1 MIDKISLISVRVGVG
16 FTQLETK
23 NTNLSFELMER
34 GGWPPAETGAGWPVV
49 TCIRVFYNHDLM
61 SGKGPYGL
69 KLCMT
74 KYLIKQA
81 YIVD

>member
-1 MIDKISLISVRVGVG
+1 MNGERRVR
-16 FTQLETK
+16 
-23 NTNLSFELMER
+23 R
-34 GGWPPAETGAGWPVV
+34 PAESGAGWPVV

-81 YIVD
+81 YIID